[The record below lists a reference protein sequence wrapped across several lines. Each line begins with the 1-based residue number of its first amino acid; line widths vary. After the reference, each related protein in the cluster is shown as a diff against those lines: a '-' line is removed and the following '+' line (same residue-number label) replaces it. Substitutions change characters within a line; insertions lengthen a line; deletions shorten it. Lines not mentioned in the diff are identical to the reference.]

1 MTESA
6 KLRRIGI
13 TLLWLVTIWETLTMG
28 GAGFAKFASAG
39 VWVRWFGTWG
49 YPAWFVT
56 VVGTIELLG
65 ALFLLIPRI
74 APYAAGSLIMI
85 MFGALFTVL
94 TKDSGDFTAGPV
106 LMHLVGLFIIA
117 WFRRPAGLGRRPATR
132 PITPT

>member
-6 KLRRIGI
+6 ALRRIGI

-28 GAGFAKFASAG
+28 VAGFAKFGSAE

-49 YPAWFVT
+49 YPAWLVT

-65 ALFLLIPRI
+65 ALLLLIPRS
-74 APYAAGSLIMI
+74 APYAAGSLIVI

-94 TKDSGDFTAGPV
+94 TNESGDFTAVPV
-106 LMHLVGLFIIA
+106 LMHLVGLSIIA
-117 WFRRPAGLGRRPATR
+117 WFRRPVWLGRHPAAR
-132 PITPT
+132 RITPT